1 MKARGAGSD
10 TSEALV
16 NSPDD
21 VGALERT
28 TSISSGK
35 SWADPYAKPTQHHHL
50 RDQVNAPV
58 RDKISS
64 VAYSNSEY
72 GSSVSTRPGLGT
84 GRVVEK
90 VKEPGYDRP
99 WYASGSDATGI
110 PQKKNGFGLKRGRS
124 AQESDISDCD
134 LQHKQKVAMTNSNG
148 MSENWKNSE
157 EEYVWEEM
165 NSRPTARG
173 PAAALAKDHWTP
185 DNYDRMGKVTD
196 FDTPLQKS
204 RNLHD
209 IESRD
214 VDEASSDSLSMDQTQ
229 VHSRTRLPVWSQKSH
244 PPEEITGK
252 TISGYSEGYPT
263 GKSSM
268 STLGK
273 TYSLS
278 HLDPARIGAPI
289 SKFSANTMPGPDVS
303 TTQPRQALVSSLTR
317 SVMHQHPPSPAISS
331 RNPKEQPLNNFP
343 ERNQTSVSL
352 PTDPRRP
359 PGHKN
364 AGSHDQ
370 FFEDAYQGSTQGVP
384 PQSLRSSSALMAPNQ
399 QSKHAPSAQ
408 LRNIEVSELPSQIT
422 GSETRST
429 NSSSD
434 QSNPQPVDSP
444 GKSITSSLFDA
455 VGKSGA
461 TKSTNISGSLVRP
474 SSRESR
480 PGSSTTIHGSML
492 ISTISQKP
500 LETGPPPVIGPEKTT
515 GAVNSTSNPVSS
527 LLSSLVAKGLIS
539 SSKSDAVICASAKI
553 IPDQPLDRVS
563 SVPVTSPKPL
573 IPVIDEPSSFKP
585 AVSASDGLPESQEK
599 IKNLIGFEFRPDII
613 RNLHPDVINDLLSD
627 VPHQCSICGL
637 RLKLQE
643 RFDRHMEWHASRVAE
658 DDNFL
663 SKASRRWYTNLVDW
677 VARIGPSDI
686 SGCSDDEILDCS
698 QPMVPAD
705 ENQCACILCGELF
718 EDFYCQ
724 EKDKWMFKG
733 AIYLTDPSPESHE
746 RIATTGDAAT
756 LWSPIVHADCLSE
769 ESVRDLGL
777 VCDVKLRV
785 ECITFQGV
793 NGVAITLQVLWHRS
807 V

>member
-1 MKARGAGSD
+1 MEGPPSSDDDETAEGRTGLDCHRHEWPLTMKARGAGSD

-35 SWADPYAKPTQHHHL
+35 SWADPYAKPIQHHHL
-50 RDQVNAPV
+50 RDQVKDPV
-58 RDKISS
+58 RDKNSS

-72 GSSVSTRPGLGT
+72 GSSISMRPGLGT

-90 VKEPGYDRP
+90 VKEQGYDRP
-99 WYASGSDATGI
+99 WYASGSDLTGM
-110 PQKKNGFGLKRGRS
+110 PQKKNGFGLKRGR
-124 AQESDISDCD
+124 AAHESDISDCD
-134 LQHKQKVAMTNSNG
+134 LQLKQKVATTNSNG
-148 MSENWKNSE
+148 MRENWKNSDE

-173 PAAALAKDHWTP
+173 QA
-185 DNYDRMGKVTD
+185 DNYDRLD
-196 FDTPLQKS
+196 FDTPLQRS
-204 RNLHD
+204 RNIHD
-209 IESRD
+209 IGSRD

-229 VHSRTRLPVWSQKSH
+229 VPSRTRLPVWSQKSH

-263 GKSSM
+263 GKSSL
-268 STLGK
+268 SALGK

-278 HLDPARIGAPI
+278 NLDPARMEAPI
-289 SKFSANTMPGPDVS
+289 SKFLANTIPGPNVS
-303 TTQPRQALVSSLTR
+303 TTQPQQALEAISSLTK
-317 SVMHQHPPSPAISS
+317 SVMHQHPPSSAISS
-331 RNPKEQPLNNFP
+331 QNPKKQLLNNFP

-364 AGSHDQ
+364 MGSHDQ
-370 FFEDAYQGSTQGVP
+370 FFEDAYPGSTQRVL
-384 PQSLRSSSALMAPNQ
+384 PQSLRSSSALIAPNQ
-399 QSKHAPSAQ
+399 QRKHGPSAQ
-408 LRNIEVSELPSQIT
+408 QRNIEVSELPSQIT

-434 QSNPQPVDSP
+434 QSNPQPVESP

-455 VGKSGA
+455 VGKSGT
-461 TKSTNISGSLVRP
+461 TKSTNISGSLVKP
-474 SSRESR
+474 SSREAR
-480 PGSSTTIHGSML
+480 PGSSTNIHGSML

-500 LETGPPPVIGPEKTT
+500 LETGPPLVVGPEKTSE
-515 GAVNSTSNPVSS
+515 VNSTSNPVSS

-539 SSKSDAVICASAKI
+539 SSKPDSVICASAKI

-563 SVPVTSPKPL
+563 SVPVTSSKPL

-585 AVSASDGLPESQEK
+585 AASASHGLPESQEK

-613 RNLHPDVINDLLSD
+613 RNLHPDVINDLLCD
-627 VPHQCSICGL
+627 VPHQCCICGL

-643 RFDRHMEWHASRVAE
+643 RFDRHMEWHASRVAD
-658 DDNFL
+658 DDNSS
-663 SKASRRWYTNLVDW
+663 SKDSRRWYTNLVDW
-677 VARIGPSDI
+677 VARIDPLDI
-686 SGCSDDEILDCS
+686 SACSDDEILDCS

-705 ENQCACILCGELF
+705 ESQCACILCGELF

-733 AIYLTDPSPESHE
+733 AIYLTDPSPESRE
-746 RIATTGDAAT
+746 RIATTSDAAA

-777 VCDVKLRV
+777 VCDV
-785 ECITFQGV
+785 
-793 NGVAITLQVLWHRS
+793 NWS
-807 V
+807 

>member
-35 SWADPYAKPTQHHHL
+35 SWADPYAKPIQHHHHL
-50 RDQVNAPV
+50 RDQVNDPV
-58 RDKISS
+58 RDKSSS
-64 VAYSNSEY
+64 VAYSDSEY
-72 GSSVSTRPGLGT
+72 GSTISMRPGLGT

-90 VKEPGYDRP
+90 VKEQGYGRP
-99 WYASGSDATGI
+99 WYASGSDVTGM
-110 PQKKNGFGLKRGRS
+110 PQKKNGIGLKRGR
-124 AQESDISDCD
+124 AAHESDISDCD
-134 LQHKQKVAMTNSNG
+134 LQLKQKVAMTNSNR
-148 MSENWKNSE
+148 MSENWKNSEE

-173 PAAALAKDHWTP
+173 PA
-185 DNYDRMGKVTD
+185 DNYDRLD
-196 FDTPLQKS
+196 FDTPLQRS
-204 RNLHD
+204 RNIHD
-209 IESRD
+209 IGSRD

-229 VHSRTRLPVWSQKSH
+229 VPSRTQLPVWSQKSH

-263 GKSSM
+263 GKSSL

-273 TYSLS
+273 TYSLL
-278 HLDPARIGAPI
+278 HLDPARMEASI
-289 SKFSANTMPGPDVS
+289 SKFSANTMPE
-303 TTQPRQALVSSLTR
+303 AISSLTR

-331 RNPKEQPLNNFP
+331 QNPKKQLLNNFP
-343 ERNQTSVSL
+343 ERNQTAVSL

-359 PGHKN
+359 PGHKST
-364 AGSHDQ
+364 GSHDQ
-370 FFEDAYQGSTQGVP
+370 FFEDAYQGSTQRVP
-384 PQSLRSSSALMAPNQ
+384 PQILRSSSALMAPNQ
-399 QSKHAPSAQ
+399 QRKHAASAQ
-408 LRNIEVSELPSQIT
+408 HRNIEVSELPSQIT
-422 GSETRST
+422 GSESRST

-444 GKSITSSLFDA
+444 GKSITSSLFDT
-455 VGKSGA
+455 VGKSGT
-461 TKSTNISGSLVRP
+461 TKSTNISGSLVKP
-474 SSRESR
+474 SSREAR
-480 PGSSTTIHGSML
+480 PGSSANIHGSML
-492 ISTISQKP
+492 ISTFSQKP

-515 GAVNSTSNPVSS
+515 SAVNSISNPVSS

-539 SSKSDAVICASAKI
+539 SSKSDSVICASAKI

-563 SVPVTSPKPL
+563 SVPVTSSKPL

-643 RFDRHMEWHASRVAE
+643 RFDRHMEWHASRVSE
-658 DDNFL
+658 DDNSS

-677 VARIGPSDI
+677 VARIDPSDI
-686 SGCSDDEILDCS
+686 SACSDDEILDCS

-705 ENQCACILCGELF
+705 ESQCACILCGELF

-733 AIYLTDPSPESHE
+733 AIYLTDPSLECRE
-746 RIATTGDAAT
+746 RIATTSAAAA

-785 ECITFQGV
+785 ECITFQGA
-793 NGVAITLQVLWHRS
+793 NGMAIFFAGFMASKRVEIQHAHYQCL
-807 V
+807 